1 MSRTSR
7 YETNKENVW
16 KAGLY
21 IRLSKQDGDVTDGEN
36 SDSVESQN
44 KILTEYIEKYL
55 DIKIQDIYVDDGY
68 TGRNFNRP
76 AFIRLW
82 SNIQAKKVNCIIVKD
97 LSRFGRNCIETTDFI
112 EKKFPY
118 LGVRLISVVD
128 NIDTLRT
135 DEVSQ
140 KRLQIVLKNITNEQ
154 YIKDCSIKVKSVLD
168 VKRKKGLFIG
178 AFAPYGYKKDEKNH
192 NKLVTDNESAL
203 VVMEIFR
210 KFLAGESMVKIAREL
225 SVTNVPN
232 PSEYKKLKGLNYQ
245 NPKNLYLTSNLWSVT
260 TIKGILTNQVYVGDM
275 VQGKYKIVNFHEKKK
290 KQVSKQDWIIVKDT
304 HEAIVTREDF
314 NKVQEIFAGIKSY
327 TKDVNPKHKLAGLIF
342 CGDCNK
348 AMMLKNSSNKQS
360 YYVCKTYE
368 RYKNYC
374 KQKSIRINNLEN
386 IVFETIKKFIDIV
399 LSKDISVKLE
409 KEKEDFNYK
418 QNVFNAEKEIEKLK
432 NLLLK
437 IYSDL
442 KSGEIELSDYKER
455 KKQIEDKILVL
466 EKTSNLEVNK
476 EVEISKLINLCNF
489 YKDYNE
495 LTYELAHEL
504 IERIDIY
511 ENKVVHITFKFQD
524 EFKNLLTKSP
534 NSAILK
540 AKID

>member
-44 KILTEYIEKYL
+44 KILTEYIEKHL

-178 AFAPYGYKKDEKNH
+178 AFAPYGYKKDENNH

-225 SVTNVPN
+225 SARNVPN
-232 PSEYKKLKGLNYQ
+232 PSQYKKLKGLNYH
-245 NPKNLYLTSNLWSVT
+245 NPKKINSTSNLWSVT

-275 VQGKYKIVNFHEKKK
+275 VQGKSKIANFHEKKK
-290 KQVSKQDWIIVKDT
+290 QQVSKQDWVIVKDT
-304 HEAIVTREDF
+304 HEGIITREDF
-314 NKVQEIFAGIKSY
+314 NRTQQIFERIKHYTNEVKNKNKFAGL
-327 TKDVNPKHKLAGLIF
+327 VF
-342 CGDCNK
+342 CGDCKK
-348 AMMLKNSSNKQS
+348 ALMLKNNKNQS

-368 RYKNYC
+368 RHKNFC
-374 KQKSIRINNLEN
+374 KQKSISLSKLEN
-386 IVFETIKKFIDIV
+386 VVFETIKRFINIV
-399 LSKDISVKLE
+399 LGKNFNVMIEKD
-409 KEKEDFNYK
+409 K
-418 QNVFNAEKEIEKLK
+418 QKFKCKSNSFNAEREIYKLK
-432 NLLLK
+432 NLLMK

-442 KSGEIELSDYKER
+442 KSGLVALNDYKER
-455 KKQIEDKILVL
+455 KKQIEDKIEVIDRASKL
-466 EKTSNLEVNK
+466 EENREEQT
-476 EVEISKLINLCNF
+476 IKLINLCNYF
-489 YKDYNE
+489 KDYKE

-504 IERIDIY
+504 IERIDVY
-511 ENKVVHITFKFQD
+511 ENKVVHITFKFKD
-524 EFKNLLTKSP
+524 EFESLLTTKPSFD
-534 NSAILK
+534 IIK